1 MCVLFQKVEGAF
13 HKTVKRPPLPR
24 FQSGLLADAVLVFL
38 SWPAGLFLSLRQPQ
52 SRERWGHI
60 SHRQASSQHGLRAS
74 PHHHHHSLTWPP
86 PSLLLAR
93 EECVALPGMLAAAP
107 PLGSEIRTIWWGEG
121 RQDSA
126 GGGGG
131 EQRGEAALL
140 SDSPLLAEIPGT
152 GWGIREMSSRGKK
165 RQGKCL

>member
-1 MCVLFQKVEGAF
+1 MCVCALSESRGSLSQDSKKASTSQISIRSFGRCGSGISILASGFVSLFETA
-13 HKTVKRPPLPR
+13 PEPR
-24 FQSGLLADAVLVFL
+24 KMGTHFSQ
-38 SWPAGLFLSLRQPQ
+38 AGLFPAWLK
-52 SRERWGHI
+52 
-60 SHRQASSQHGLRAS
+60 GL
-74 PHHHHHSLTWPP
+74 PPHHHHSLTWPP

-131 EQRGEAALL
+131 GSRERRL
-140 SDSPLLAEIPGT
+140 SSVTAPCWPKYQAQAG
-152 GWGIREMSSRGKK
+152 GSGR
-165 RQGKCL
+165 